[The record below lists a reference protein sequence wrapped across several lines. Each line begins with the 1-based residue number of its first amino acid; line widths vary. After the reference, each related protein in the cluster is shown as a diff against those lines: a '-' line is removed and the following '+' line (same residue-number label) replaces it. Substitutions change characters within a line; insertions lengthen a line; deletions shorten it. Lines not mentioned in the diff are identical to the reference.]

1 VGEAKGTAPSNRQA
15 VTGFL
20 GQKFHKPDLQK
31 FYKAFYKPLVNTTMG
46 LKGDAALG
54 IFGGVEAMLDA
65 EYITTLGEGVPS
77 EFWGFSGR
85 APHNKDNEPFLK
97 WLSAVSNTSDDTVPK
112 LFSTSYGEPEVSVSN
127 AYAERIN
134 VEFVKAGARGISLL
148 FASGDSG
155 ATCVNG
161 MFTPNWP
168 AASPY
173 VTSVGGTHG
182 SQPEAAVGLSSGGFS
197 NRYGTPAWQADAVKT
212 YLAGPNV
219 PNRSQFNASGRGFPD
234 VAAQATSF
242 MVISNGIPMPVDGTS
257 CASPTAAGVFS
268 LLNDLRLAAGKPP
281 LGFLNPFLY
290 QTAAALNDITTGAN
304 GGCRAK
310 AGFPAVTGWDPV
322 TGLGTPNYAKL
333 AKAVAQLP

>member
-1 VGEAKGTAPSNRQA
+1 MPRTDRQMA
-15 VTGFL
+15 HWRRFSLHGWR
-20 GQKFHKPDLQK
+20 
-31 FYKAFYKPLVNTTMG
+31 
-46 LKGDAALG
+46 DAAPYHPLP
-54 IFGGVEAMLDA
+54 
-65 EYITTLGEGVPS
+65 PS
-77 EFWGFSGR
+77 IAPELVRRTGR
-85 APHNKDNEPFLK
+85 
-97 WLSAVSNTSDDTVPK
+97 
-112 LFSTSYGEPEVSVSN
+112 
-127 AYAERIN
+127 
-134 VEFVKAGARGISLL
+134 FVKAGARGISLL

-322 TGLGTPNYAKL
+322 TGLVQATDDRTREA
-333 AKAVAQLP
+333 